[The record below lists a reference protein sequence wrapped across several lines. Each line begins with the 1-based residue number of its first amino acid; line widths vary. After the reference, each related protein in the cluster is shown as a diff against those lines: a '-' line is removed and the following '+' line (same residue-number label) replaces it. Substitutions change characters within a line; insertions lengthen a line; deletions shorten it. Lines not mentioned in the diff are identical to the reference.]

1 MMKTATIQLNN
12 DNYHV
17 EIHCFYLPTSDYRFF
32 AINGAF
38 GYKGRYQTL
47 TYSTSS
53 NKPSYRYKDPDEWIP
68 WLKKGMK
75 AAVKECLLS
84 TAQAYTYGDRF
95 CLHPDNT
102 SKDVREFLK
111 KEGSWLLDLDD
122 KFNTADWK
130 EFDWTRLY

>member
-1 MMKTATIQLNN
+1 MKTTTIQLNN

-38 GYKGRYQTL
+38 GYKGKYYAL

-75 AAVKECLLS
+75 TAVKESILYL
-84 TAQAYTYGDRF
+84 YTT
-95 CLHPDNT
+95 NT
-102 SKDVREFLK
+102 PKDVREFLK

-122 KFNTADWK
+122 KFRNADWK